1 MDRYSSLTITKKP
14 GPENGLCIM
23 SSNKKSTGINLLY
36 AVIAVLCIIVV
47 IHNVFLHKQTVGKA
61 DELRKAPANTFVM
74 TEGDDI
80 VKIIRFS
87 EEKDEITTI
96 SPDSI
101 LHVGPVLDLARQ
113 TDEIVPPKHQ
123 NYGGYEHLCQELTM
137 QAVFTKSGPRSAI
150 LMDNGSVIILD
161 EPKIQNGLVK
171 VSKSFG
177 TTQLVPVDDITAHA
191 VRIVSARRHEDAAG
205 TYDKLVGCYT
215 SDTKL
220 PILQR

>member
-1 MDRYSSLTITKKP
+1 MIK
-14 GPENGLCIM
+14 
-23 SSNKKSTGINLLY
+23 
-36 AVIAVLCIIVV
+36 
-47 IHNVFLHKQTVGKA
+47 
-61 DELRKAPANTFVM
+61 
-74 TEGDDI
+74 GDDVLKI
-80 VKIIRFS
+80 VRFS
-87 EEKDEITTI
+87 EKKDEITTI
-96 SPDSI
+96 SPDST